1 MSHPIGT
8 STRSAAAQPA
18 TRWVERQTLL
28 RAVAGSISGR
38 GRVLGPAGGW
48 VRVDFDDIR
57 RRMQS
62 TG

>member
-8 STRSAAAQPA
+8 STGSTAAQA
-18 TRWVERQTLL
+18 TPRGFERQTLL

-48 VRVDFDDIR
+48 MRVDFDDIR
-57 RRMQS
+57 QHMQA
-62 TG
+62 G

>member
-1 MSHPIGT
+1 MSHPTGT
-8 STRSAAAQPA
+8 STASAAAQPA
-18 TRWVERQTLL
+18 PRGAERLRLL

-48 VRVDFDDIR
+48 LRVDFDDIR
-57 RRMQS
+57 QHMQS

>member
-8 STRSAAAQPA
+8 STGSPAALAAP
-18 TRWVERQTLL
+18 RGVERLTLL

-38 GRVLGPAGGW
+38 GRVLGPSGGW

-57 RRMQS
+57 QHMQS